1 MAEGWVHFHKNKLVG
16 FLLCIGECEGCVS
29 WRAAASLCWLE
40 LFLHCVAAMLRD
52 TKIWLCS
59 YEREYLRY
67 QFTVFYS
74 FYWLYCRQHVILC
87 ITCVTRLCFLWAVK
101 VLFLKMDGCSLQSAF
116 QTVVSLLIERR
127 NVESC
132 FLGNMVFIHCAPLK
146 GASSPLG
153 CLLKYFYRL

>member
-1 MAEGWVHFHKNKLVG
+1 MSSLPQKQTRWLPTVHRGMWRMRVLESSCLPLLAWAFLALCCSCATWCKNMTV
-16 FLLCIGECEGCVS
+16 LLWERI
-29 WRAAASLCWLE
+29 
-40 LFLHCVAAMLRD
+40 LRH
-52 TKIWLCS
+52 
-59 YEREYLRY
+59 

-74 FYWLYCRQHVILC
+74 FYWLYCRQQVILC
-87 ITCVTRLCFLWAVK
+87 ITRVTRLCFLWAVK
-101 VLFLKMDGCSLQSAF
+101 VLFLKMDGCFLQSVF

-132 FLGNMVFIHCAPLK
+132 FLGNVVFIHCAPLK

>member
-1 MAEGWVHFHKNKLVG
+1 MSSLPQKQTRWLPTVHRGMWRMRVLESSCLPLLAWA
-16 FLLCIGECEGCVS
+16 FLALC
-29 WRAAASLCWLE
+29 
-40 LFLHCVAAMLRD
+40 
-52 TKIWLCS
+52 CS
-59 YEREYLRY
+59 YATWYKNMTVLLWERILRY